1 MRVET
6 LTEFRDIEPE
16 AAVTKWA
23 VNEWTDIQ
31 LKHWLIIRNEV
42 NGKQADRVIADL
54 KKTRTT

>member
-1 MRVET
+1 MET